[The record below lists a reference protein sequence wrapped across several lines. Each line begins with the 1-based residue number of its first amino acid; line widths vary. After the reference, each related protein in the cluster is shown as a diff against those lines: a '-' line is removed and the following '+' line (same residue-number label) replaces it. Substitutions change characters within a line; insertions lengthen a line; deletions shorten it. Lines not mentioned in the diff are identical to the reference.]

1 MTRAARE
8 GRGRWR
14 KRLASAVGS
23 APPLAGDTVWALVDQ
38 GTALVAS
45 TLSFLLLGR
54 TLGPVGYGAFVG
66 IYALIAPFLALSL
79 SGLFLAAVEHV
90 AREREDPREVAR
102 SCLSLAALNAL
113 VWVPV
118 LSAVALRWIGGLSP
132 VTAVLLIGAE
142 FFLNGLVAASV
153 GLVQGVKGFAP
164 AVRLRIFAS
173 LARIG
178 LLGGLA
184 AARALSLRTLAA
196 GQIVTLGAVTVVAI
210 ARVSRL
216 LGAPARP
223 GRIRRRHVRSAWL
236 YGLGI
241 GASGA
246 QADGDK
252 FVLNAANHQADAG
265 RYGAAY
271 RLMMIVLLPVNALA
285 GATHLSFL
293 DAAERPGE
301 QLRRAVRLSLVAMA
315 YAVPA
320 VLGLVVLAPWVPRF
334 LTRDFRETTTILQL
348 LAPVVILRAV
358 GVFPMNG
365 LMGLGRNALR
375 TKLLVLNALGS
386 LVLYAVLIPRYSWRG
401 ALWGTLASEVSLCAS
416 GWAALW
422 RCARTRGAAAA
433 ARPEGVAAASGA
445 E

>member
-1 MTRAARE
+1 MTRRA
-8 GRGRWR
+8 GGGTWR
-14 KRLASAVGS
+14 ARLASAAG
-23 APPLAGDTVWALVDQ
+23 ARAALAGDTAWALLDQ
-38 GTALVAS
+38 GTAVVAS

-66 IYALIAPFLALSL
+66 IYALISPFLALSQ
-79 SGLFLAAVEHV
+79 SGVFLAAVEHV
-90 AREREDPREVAR
+90 AREREDPVEVAR
-102 SCLSLAALNAL
+102 SCLSLAAANAL
-113 VWVPV
+113 LWVPV
-118 LSAVALRWIGGLSP
+118 LSAVALRWIGGISP

-142 FFLNGLVAASV
+142 FFLNGVVATSV
-153 GLVQGVKGFAP
+153 GLVQGAKGFAP
-164 AVRLRIFAS
+164 AVRLRIVAS
-173 LARIG
+173 LSRIG
-178 LLGGLA
+178 LLTALA
-184 AARALSLRTLAA
+184 AARALSLGTLAA
-196 GQIVTLGAVTVVAI
+196 GQLVTLGAVTLLAL

-271 RLMMIVLLPVNALA
+271 RLMGIVLLPVNALA
-285 GATHLSFL
+285 GATHLAFL
-293 DAAERPGE
+293 NAAERPGT
-301 QLRRAVRLSLVAMA
+301 QLRRAVRLSAVALA

-320 VLGLVVLAPWVPRF
+320 VLALVVLAPWVPRF
-334 LTRDFRETTTILQL
+334 LTRDFRETTVILQL
-348 LAPVVILRAV
+348 LAPVVILRGV

-375 TKLLVLNALGS
+375 TKLQVANALGS
-386 LVLYAVLIPRYSWRG
+386 LVLYALLIPGWSWRG
-401 ALWGTLASEVSLCAS
+401 ALWATLASEVSLCLSA
-416 GWAALW
+416 WVALW
-422 RCARTRGAAAA
+422 RCERGLAAAAA
-433 ARPEGVAAASGA
+433 ARPEGVAAAAVA